1 MSRSERF
8 IPPTREE
15 IQRREEAE
23 AQKREFESQ
32 RKTLIER
39 TLRKR
44 RKDDLVDIL
53 SKLCV
58 ANVKARWMVESALDL
73 RKPVDLILHDLRQAI
88 ELATKVDERRMNY
101 NFPVDWD
108 AYEVVKR
115 LMKMLVSLDALDE
128 AMDISI
134 HFMEKA
140 SHQVECS
147 DEGLMTEEIEE
158 FLQPVLLAVEN
169 CDPSIRASWAFR
181 MRVAD
186 RVGFI
191 CEEKLSSW
199 SGAGR

>member
-15 IQRREEAE
+15 IRGREEAE
-23 AQKREFESQ
+23 APKREFESQ

-58 ANVKARWMVESALDL
+58 NNIKASWMVELALDL
-73 RKPVDLILHDLRQAI
+73 RKPVDLIHHDLRQAI
-88 ELATKVDERRMNY
+88 ELATKVDERRIDY
-101 NFPVDWD
+101 NFPVDWV
-108 AYEVVKR
+108 AYEEVKR
-115 LMKMLVSLDALDE
+115 LMEMLVSLGALDE
-128 AMDISI
+128 AREISV

-140 SHQVECS
+140 SYQVECS

-158 FLQPVLLAVEN
+158 CLQPVLLAVEN
-169 CDPSIRASWAFR
+169 CDPSVRASWAFR

-199 SGAGR
+199 SVPGH